1 MLCDHCDTENDA
13 SASFCK
19 MCGTS
24 LQKRLAVSFPDAIS
38 LAFNNYVNF
47 KGRATRA
54 EFWWFCLFTTL
65 LSLVTQVIDTFSSIG
80 ILNLISSLIVLIPSL
95 SVGVRRLHDI
105 NKSGWWLLLWFAI
118 IIGWIVLLIWH
129 VRPSDK
135 ETNQYG

>member
-1 MLCDHCDTENDA
+1 MFCSQCGVDNND

-19 MCGTS
+19 TCGIS
-24 LQKRLAVSFPDAIS
+24 LASHRISFSDAIS
-38 LAFNNYVNF
+38 LAFKNYVNF
-47 KGRATRA
+47 SGRATRA
-54 EFWWFCLFTTL
+54 EFWWFFLFTTL
-65 LSLVTQVIDTFSSIG
+65 LSLVTQVIDTVSSIG
-80 ILNLISSLIVLIPSL
+80 ILNLISSLVVFVPSL

-135 ETNQYG
+135 GVNQYG

>member
-1 MLCDHCDTENDA
+1 MFCSQCGVDNND

-19 MCGTS
+19 TCGRS
-24 LQKRLAVSFPDAIS
+24 LASRRISFSDAIS
-38 LAFNNYVNF
+38 LAFTNYVNF
-47 KGRATRA
+47 SGRATRA
-54 EFWWFCLFTTL
+54 EFWWFFLFTTL
-65 LSLVTQVIDTFSSIG
+65 LSLVTQVIDTVSSIG
-80 ILNLISSLIVLIPSL
+80 ILNLISSLVVFVPSL

-135 ETNQYG
+135 GANQYG